1 MIFELNKRYKIIYND
16 FGNRPMK
23 KIGTIVFKENTLIKL
38 DSGEILNT
46 NNIIRAEELKEDG

>member
-1 MIFELNKRYKIIYND
+1 MIFELNKRYMLIYD
-16 FGNRPMK
+16 DKARRPMK